1 MEKSNIEKIF
11 QTVIKREN
19 VENFAKVVSL
29 EEIRKS
35 EYNLNINRYVNASE
49 KKEELDV
56 YGLLYSQIPN
66 NELDEFKDFWN
77 MFPTLKKQLVEKIND
92 SYSVLK
98 DKDILEVA
106 FTNEEFISY
115 LNSFKNKFKDF
126 SKFLENKLLNEDLIY
141 SINLEELT
149 IKEFLSKFEDEKL
162 IDKFKAAQYVYDHL
176 KIILED
182 LDLINSEGMSF
193 NNLEN
198 SNKLLTKIF
207 DDLKIQEFKFKSD
220 LEKIKDQE
228 SKVAD
233 LKAKIK
239 ENYNS
244 LSEDIKDNLS
254 NKDKNDFDFSLI
266 NKVIKE
272 DDTLDQGTI
281 DLLNE
286 VKKHK
291 NEISKHNQLIKR
303 FKSNLKEKT
312 ENFKENANEKDLKEL
327 LKWKWIDLMVN
338 KILELPDEYL
348 EDLSYKLN
356 LLKDKYGE
364 SLEKIENE
372 ISQNENELISL
383 LKELNG
389 NDYDMKGINEFI
401 KILQK

>member
-1 MEKSNIEKIF
+1 
-11 QTVIKREN
+11 
-19 VENFAKVVSL
+19 
-29 EEIRKS
+29 
-35 EYNLNINRYVNASE
+35 
-49 KKEELDV
+49 
-56 YGLLYSQIPN
+56 
-66 NELDEFKDFWN
+66 
-77 MFPTLKKQLVEKIND
+77 
-92 SYSVLK
+92 
-98 DKDILEVA
+98 
-106 FTNEEFISY
+106 
-115 LNSFKNKFKDF
+115 
-126 SKFLENKLLNEDLIY
+126 
-141 SINLEELT
+141 
-149 IKEFLSKFEDEKL
+149 
-162 IDKFKAAQYVYDHL
+162 
-176 KIILED
+176 
-182 LDLINSEGMSF
+182 MSF

-220 LEKIKDQE
+220 LEKIEDQE
-228 SKVAD
+228 SKVVD

-239 ENYNS
+239 ENYDS
-244 LSEDIKDNLS
+244 LSDDIKDNLS
-254 NKDKNDFDFSLI
+254 NKNKTDFDFSLI

-272 DDTLDQGTI
+272 DDTLDQDTM

-291 NEISKHNQLIKR
+291 NEIDKHNQLIKS

-327 LKWKWIDLMVN
+327 LKWKWIDLMLN